1 MRENNRVS
9 TPAEPTPDRTTVQ
22 VRRAPKIPAFMTV
35 GGLIGFLV
43 VLVIT
48 PLFPVDPLVGL
59 PALIGYFSI
68 FGVTGGVLIG
78 AIIGIALD
86 RRSQKRV
93 RTVEAERQT
102 VEAAPD
108 AEAAPEAEA
117 S

>member
-1 MRENNRVS
+1 
-9 TPAEPTPDRTTVQ
+9 
-22 VRRAPKIPAFMTV
+22 MTV

-43 VLVIT
+43 VLIIT

-68 FGVTGGVLIG
+68 FGVTGGVLVG

-86 RRSQKRV
+86 RRSQKRA
-93 RTVEAERQT
+93 RTVEAERQVVDVALGT
-102 VEAAPD
+102 EPQGGAR
-108 AEAAPEAEA
+108 E

>member
-1 MRENNRVS
+1 MRQNVGVS
-9 TPAEPTPDRTTVQ
+9 TPAEPTSDRTTVQ
-22 VRRAPKIPAFMTV
+22 VRRAPKLSAFMTV

-43 VLVIT
+43 VLIIT
-48 PLFPVDPLVGL
+48 PLFPADPLVGL

-86 RRSQKRV
+86 RRSQKHV
-93 RTVEAERQT
+93 RTVQAERQS
-102 VEAAPD
+102 V
-108 AEAAPEAEA
+108 EAAPEADA